1 MSGHSKWSTIK
12 HKKGANDKARA
23 KVFTKLIREIVTA
36 AKQGGSDSDINPR
49 LRLAIQKAKQ
59 QNLPNDPLNRAIKR
73 GAGELDGDD
82 YEEGM
87 YEGYGPNGVGLLV
100 EVLTDNKN
108 RTAADIRHIF
118 TKYGNAL
125 GSPGS
130 VSYNFERVGQF
141 IFPVS
146 LGSEDDFMEHVLE
159 SGAEDLISSDPEVH
173 EVICAIEDYETVGKY
188 FEEKELEASESDLI
202 MQPKLKIDLSG
213 EDVLK
218 MLKLLDKLEDNDDV
232 QNVYSSFEASDEE
245 MEKALEAM

>member
-73 GAGELDGDD
+73 GAGELEGAD

-87 YEGYGPNGVGLLV
+87 YEGYGPNGVGVLV
-100 EVLTDNKN
+100 EVLTDNRN

-130 VSYNFERVGQF
+130 VSYNFERIGQF
-141 IFPVS
+141 IFPTN
-146 LGSEDDFMEHVLE
+146 LGTEDEFMDHVLE
-159 SGAEDLISSDPEVH
+159 SGADDLITEDSEVF
-173 EVICAIEDYETVGKY
+173 EVVCAQEDYETVGKY
-188 FEEKELEASESDLI
+188 FETQELEASESGLI
-202 MQPKLKIDLSG
+202 MSPKLKVDLAG
-213 EDVLK
+213 DDVIK

-232 QNVYSSFEASDEE
+232 QNVYSSFEAKDEE

>member
-36 AKQGGSDSDINPR
+36 AKHGGSDTDINPR

-73 GAGELDGDD
+73 GAGELEGDD

-87 YEGYGPNGVGLLV
+87 YEGYGPSGVGVLV
-100 EVLTDNKN
+100 EVLTDNRN

-118 TKYGNAL
+118 NKYGNAL

-130 VSYNFERVGQF
+130 VAYNFERVGQL
-141 IFPVS
+141 IFPVA
-146 LGSEDDFMEHVLE
+146 LGSEDEFMEHVLE
-159 SGAEDLISSDPEVH
+159 SGAEDLITSDSEIYEV
-173 EVICAIEDYETVGKY
+173 VCAVEDYEEVSKY
-188 FEEKELEASESDLI
+188 FESKELEAEESGLI
-202 MQPKLKIDLSG
+202 MAPKLKVELSG
-213 EDVLK
+213 EDVTK

-232 QNVYSSFEASDEE
+232 QNVYSSFEANDQE
-245 MEKALEAM
+245 MEKALEAL